1 MSLNEIENMS
11 TSKFKKILENSIKI
25 RSFKYLIGLR
35 GSKGKE
41 INYSSLKMA
50 EYLLPNE
57 EFSISE
63 KRQIFS
69 IRNRMVNIEN
79 NFRGKKIRK
88 TCPCG
93 QIEDLKHIYICT
105 VYNVKNENIEYEN
118 IYGEDLRKIR
128 EVFEILQ
135 NNFEKRE
142 ENMKNDN
149 PRIPGRVD
157 PLYDYLYSNG
167 NKLID

>member
-1 MSLNEIENMS
+1 MKALDFLEIKMSLNEIENMS

-63 KRQIFS
+63 KRRIFS

-79 NFRGKKIRK
+79 SFRGKKIRK

-93 QIEDLKHIYICT
+93 QIEDMKHIYIAT
-105 VYNVKNENIEYEN
+105 L
-118 IYGEDLRKIR
+118 GS
-128 EVFEILQ
+128 IL
-135 NNFEKRE
+135 
-142 ENMKNDN
+142 D
-149 PRIPGRVD
+149 
-157 PLYDYLYSNG
+157 S
-167 NKLID
+167 KLS